1 MRNSH
6 SQWSPFTQSQR
17 LARSGAHRHRSGNI
31 WLILI
36 VVLAVLGGSG
46 YALWKFKGTG
56 SARNDDQPVIHLVAR
71 SPFDHVVL
79 EQGEIESSSN
89 IEVKCSVKGKGTT
102 GTPILWVID
111 SGAYV
116 KQGDELVRL
125 DSSALEAEVKSQRII
140 LSSAEALVISSDAA
154 VRQAIIAREE
164 YLEGT
169 YKTERKA
176 ILSEVAV
183 AQQDL
188 RKAELSLAS
197 AERLA
202 AKGTLKSL
210 QIEAEQFAVQN
221 ARNKLEAA
229 EGRLRVLDELTKE
242 KMLVQFDSDIETKK
256 AKLQSDKEAAE
267 EEKRK
272 LLELEEQF
280 AACTIRAPKDGQVV
294 YANKFSARGGSEF
307 VVEAGAMVREQQTI
321 IVLPD
326 PTKMQVKAK
335 INESNITLIRTG
347 MPVKINLSA
356 VAGDLLGQ
364 VVKVNMYAE
373 PGSWFSSA
381 VKEYAVFIQIENP
394 PEQIRTGMNAEVRI
408 FVEQLADAIQIPVLG
423 IYEVKGHHFVLL
435 KKGAEWE
442 TREIKIGATNET
454 HITIKEGLAEGD
466 EIVLN
471 PRSHL
476 DLMQI
481 PEIEEANDRE
491 KLAEIAKK
499 SVPGNGADGPSGT
512 RPPGGG
518 DSSAAGGPGA
528 GGPAAGGPGAGGP
541 GAGRGAGGGMNADAI
556 VNMIFQGSDTDGDGK
571 ISKAEADANDRLKQ
585 GFDATDANHDGFVE
599 RDEMANAM
607 KKRMSQGGGAPGG
620 PGGGGAGGGQ

>member
-1 MRNSH
+1 MSMKKFSLQIQTERRR
-6 SQWSPFTQSQR
+6 F
-17 LARSGAHRHRSGNI
+17 LSGARTRVSRSRQGNI
-31 WLILI
+31 WVILL
-36 VVLAVLGGSG
+36 VVFGVLGISG
-46 YALWKFKGTG
+46 VAWWQLKGG
-56 SARNDDQPVIHLVAR
+56 GAVRNDDQPVLHVVEKA
-71 SPFDHVVL
+71 PFDHIVL

-89 IEVKCSVKGKGTT
+89 VEVKCAVKGKGTT

-116 KQGDELVRL
+116 KAGDELVKL

-140 LSSAEALVISSDAA
+140 LSSADALVISSDAA
-154 VRQAIIAREE
+154 VKQAIIARQE

-169 YKTERKA
+169 YLTERKA

-183 AQQDL
+183 AQQDM

-256 AKLQSDKEAAE
+256 AKFESDKEAAE

-272 LLELEEQF
+272 LQELEEQF
-280 AACTIRAPKDGQVV
+280 AACVIRAPKDGQVV
-294 YANKFSARGGSEF
+294 FANKFSSRGGSEF

-326 PTKMQVKAK
+326 PSKMQVKAK
-335 INESNITLIRTG
+335 INESNITLIRSG
-347 MPVKINLSA
+347 MPVKINLTA
-356 VAGDLLGQ
+356 VEDDFLGQ

-373 PGSWFSSA
+373 PGNWFSSA

-394 PEQIRTGMNAEVRI
+394 TELIRTGMNAEVRI
-408 FVEQLADAIQIPVLG
+408 FVEQLESAIQIPVLG
-423 IYEVKGHHFVLL
+423 IYEEKGHHFVLV
-435 KKGAEWE
+435 KKGSEWE

-454 HITIKEGLAEGD
+454 HVTVKEGLQEG
-466 EIVLN
+466 EEVVLN
-471 PRSHL
+471 PRKHL
-476 DLMQI
+476 DLMEI
-481 PEIEEANDRE
+481 PTIEEANDRE
-491 KLAEIAKK
+491 KLAEIGRKEVPK
-499 SVPGNGADGPSGT
+499 SSGADAGGPPADGPSAGGA
-512 RPPGGG
+512 PG
-518 DSSAAGGPGA
+518 AAGG
-528 GGPAAGGPGAGGP
+528 
-541 GAGRGAGGGMNADAI
+541 RGGMNPEAI
-556 VNMIFQGSDTDGDGK
+556 VDMVFQRSDSDSDGK
-571 ISKAEADANDRLKQ
+571 ISKAEADGNEMLKA
-585 GFDATDANHDGFVE
+585 GFDMSDANKDGFI
-599 RDEMANAM
+599 DKAEMTDAM
-607 KKRMSQGGGAPGG
+607 KKRRQAGGGGGGPGG
-620 PGGGGAGGGQ
+620 PGGGPGGR

>member
-1 MRNSH
+1 M
-6 SQWSPFTQSQR
+6 
-17 LARSGAHRHRSGNI
+17 
-31 WLILI
+31 
-36 VVLAVLGGSG
+36 VVLGVLGASG
-46 YALWKFKGTG
+46 VAWWQWKGG
-56 SARNDDQPVIHLVAR
+56 AAVRNDDQPVLHKVVKE
-71 SPFDHVVL
+71 PFDHVVL

-89 IEVKCSVKGKGTT
+89 VEVKCAVKGKGTT

-116 KQGDELVRL
+116 KKGDELVKL

-140 LSSAEALVISSDAA
+140 LSSADALVISSDAA
-154 VRQAIIAREE
+154 VKQAIIARQE

-169 YKTERKA
+169 YLTERKA

-183 AQQDL
+183 AQQDM

-256 AKLQSDKEAAE
+256 AKLESDKEAAE

-272 LLELEEQF
+272 LQELEEQF
-280 AACTIRAPKDGQVV
+280 AACVIRSPKDGQVV

-326 PTKMQVKAK
+326 PSKMQVKAK
-335 INESNITLIRTG
+335 INESNITLIRSG
-347 MPVKINLSA
+347 MPAKINLTA
-356 VAGDLLGQ
+356 VEGDLLGQ

-381 VKEYAVFIQIENP
+381 VKEYAVYIQIENP

-408 FVEQLADAIQIPVLG
+408 FVEQLESAIQIPVLG
-423 IYEVKGHHFVLL
+423 IYEVKGHHFVLV
-435 KKGAEWE
+435 KKGDGWE

-454 HITIKEGLAEGD
+454 HVTVKEGLSEGD
-466 EIVLN
+466 EVVLS
-471 PRSHL
+471 PRKHL

-481 PEIEEANDRE
+481 PEIEETDDRE
-491 KLAEIAKK
+491 KLAEIGRKE
-499 SVPGNGADGPSGT
+499 VPK
-512 RPPGGG
+512 
-518 DSSAAGGPGA
+518 GPGA
-528 GGPAAGGPGAGGP
+528 DSGGRPA
-541 GAGRGAGGGMNADAI
+541 
-556 VNMIFQGSDTDGDGK
+556 DGLRREVRRA
-571 ISKAEADANDRLKQ
+571 AEVAWLVA
-585 GFDATDANHDGFVE
+585 
-599 RDEMANAM
+599 
-607 KKRMSQGGGAPGG
+607 
-620 PGGGGAGGGQ
+620 